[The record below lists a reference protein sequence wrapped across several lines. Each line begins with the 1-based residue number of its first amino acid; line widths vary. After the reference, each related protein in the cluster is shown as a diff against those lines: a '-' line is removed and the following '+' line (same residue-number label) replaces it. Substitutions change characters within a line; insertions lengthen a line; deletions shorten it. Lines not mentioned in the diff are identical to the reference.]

1 MPLAL
6 VAVRTEQAWVA
17 VALIAVLLGAQSC
30 WMANQL
36 TLISE
41 SVARHN
47 VGRLLALSALGG
59 SVGGVISTLLAGRA
73 IASAGYVAV
82 FTCIGFLH
90 LLAYAA
96 LTLGLRRARASVD
109 SGGDQRA

>member
-1 MPLAL
+1 MLGAALVMPLAL
-6 VAVRTEQAWVA
+6 VAVRAEQAWLA

-41 SVARHN
+41 SVAREN

-59 SVGGVISTLLAGRA
+59 SLGGVVSTLVAGRL
-73 IASAGYVAV
+73 IAAAGYVTV
-82 FTCIGFLH
+82 FTGIGFLH
-90 LLAYAA
+90 LLA
-96 LTLGLRRARASVD
+96 
-109 SGGDQRA
+109 